1 MAEGQTRL
9 SVVIPVY
16 DRQALCERALRSVRA
31 QSVDGMEIIVVD
43 DFSRTP
49 FTLPAE
55 MASDPSIRVV
65 RHDANRGA
73 GQARDTGV
81 AASRGAWIAF
91 LDSDDYWLPGTLA
104 PRLEL
109 AERAF
114 AASAD
119 PMVAYA
125 AGFVLERKASGRS
138 DPRIPLASADLKDFV
153 SGCWFAHGSTAM
165 LRREAFARVGPTDPG
180 LRRLEDFDWFIR
192 FVSMGGRLE
201 VWPHIAAVIEVMGK
215 PPASI
220 ARETIVHLRAKYLGP
235 GGPSRLA
242 PEMINQLKACFDFEM
257 ASSLSAQRQ
266 WLPTAFYLARSFWRV
281 PRTTLHLRR
290 LWTRP
295 AAGESCAI
303 ARSTT
308 TPQLG

>member
-31 QSVDGMEIIVVD
+31 QHVDGMEITVVD
-43 DFSRTP
+43 DFSPEP
-49 FTLPAE
+49 FALPAE
-55 MASDPSIRVV
+55 MASDPGIRVV
-65 RHDANRGA
+65 RHEANRGA

-125 AGFVLERKASGRS
+125 AGFVLERKSSGRTE
-138 DPRIPLASADLKDFV
+138 PRIPVASADLKDFL
-153 SGCWFAHGSTAM
+153 SGCWFAHGSTAL
-165 LRREAFARVGPTDPG
+165 LRREAFALAGPSDPS

-192 FVSMGGRLE
+192 YAMRGGRLE
-201 VWPHIAAVIEVMGK
+201 VWPHVAAVIEVAGK
-215 PPASI
+215 PRASTVMAAI
-220 ARETIVHLRAKYLGP
+220 AHLRAKYVDP
-235 GGPSRLA
+235 GGGYGLA
-242 PEMINQLKACFDFEM
+242 PEMVNQLKACFDFEI
-257 ASSLSAQRQ
+257 ASSLSAEGR
-266 WLPTAFYLARSFWRV
+266 WLPTLFHLARSFWRV

-295 AAGESCAI
+295 AAEEQAGI
-303 ARSTT
+303 ARSNAR
-308 TPQLG
+308 PQLG